1 MHKLRI
7 FSILAVLVLAGA
19 DLPQVRAQTKM
30 IIYSNALQ
38 NGWANWSWSSTVN
51 FASTTPVPPAGT
63 DSISVSSQGFGA
75 LYLNVSGTTEID
87 STLFTNVTFW
97 LNGGSSGGQTLTLDA
112 TLNST
117 ATGSTVALGPLAV
130 NTWQQFTASLASLGA
145 ADEQD
150 LDAFW
155 CPNNSTGALA
165 TYYVADMEL
174 IAGPPPVPNPT
185 NIIGIDVGANRNPIS
200 PQIYGTAFATSN
212 QLADLNFTMNRSGGN
227 EESTYNWEINAHGE
241 GNDHY
246 FGGYPD
252 PSSRPGETADSFVAN
267 SKVGG
272 AQPLITVPMIGRA
285 PVLAAGRTILYSYSV
300 QKYGPQTSTDPY
312 LLDAGN
318 GISITNN
325 TAITWNDPYDANTN
339 VNTAFEQNYVQHLI
353 GNWGASTNGGVGF
366 YIMDNEHSLWSS
378 THQDIHPVGPTM
390 QEIWTKILAS
400 ASMVKSND
408 PNALVLGPEEWGWL
422 G

>member
-130 NTWQQFTASLASLGA
+130 NTWQQFTVSLASLGA

-150 LDAFW
+150 LDGFW
-155 CPNNSTGALA
+155 FQNNSTGALA

-227 EESTYNWEINAHGE
+227 EESTYNWEINAHGK
-241 GNDHY
+241 GNDYY
-246 FGGYPD
+246 FEATPI
-252 PSSRPGETADSFVAN
+252 PARRPAKPRTVSWPTA
-267 SKVGG
+267 
-272 AQPLITVPMIGRA
+272 R
-285 PVLAAGRTILYSYSV
+285 
-300 QKYGPQTSTDPY
+300 
-312 LLDAGN
+312 
-318 GISITNN
+318 
-325 TAITWNDPYDANTN
+325 
-339 VNTAFEQNYVQHLI
+339 
-353 GNWGASTNGGVGF
+353 
-366 YIMDNEHSLWSS
+366 
-378 THQDIHPVGPTM
+378 
-390 QEIWTKILAS
+390 S
-400 ASMVKSND
+400 AERNR
-408 PNALVLGPEEWGWL
+408 
-422 G
+422 